1 MIGKIYVSMV
11 EFYDIRN
18 QKTSVKARPVLIL
31 SDMRNNDFTVLP
43 ISTIPNP
50 LNIDVDYDIEINPQ
64 IFQKLNLNKISYV
77 RTHKRIYLHQA
88 SIDKTKILGDIKS
101 DYPDLFLEILE
112 KMEKFNKEI
121 LENILD

>member
-11 EFYDIRN
+11 EFYDVRN
-18 QKTSVKARPVLIL
+18 QKTSIKARPVSIL

-43 ISTIPNP
+43 ISTINKPQ
-50 LNIDVDYDIEINPQ
+50 NIDIEYDIELNPQ
-64 IFQKLNLNKISYV
+64 IYQKINLNKVSYI
-77 RTHKRIYLHQA
+77 RTHKRVYLHQA
-88 SIDKTKILGDIKS
+88 NIDKTKILGDIKN
-101 DYPDLFLEILE
+101 DYPDLFLKILE

>member
-1 MIGKIYVSMV
+1 MIGKIYISMV
-11 EFYDIRN
+11 EFYDVRN
-18 QKTSVKARPVLIL
+18 QKTSIKARPVLIL

-43 ISTIPNP
+43 ISTISKTQ
-50 LNIDVDYDIEINPQ
+50 NIDIEYDIEVNPQ
-64 IFQKLNLNKISYV
+64 IYQKLNLKKISYI

-88 SIDKTKILGDIKS
+88 SVDKTKILGDIKN

-121 LENILD
+121 LENALN

>member
-1 MIGKIYVSMV
+1 MIGKIYISMV
-11 EFYDIRN
+11 EFYDVKN
-18 QKTSVKARPVLIL
+18 QKNSIKARPVLIL
-31 SDMRNNDFTVLP
+31 SNVRNNDFTVLP
-43 ISTIPNP
+43 ISTISNTQ
-50 LNIDVDYDIEINPQ
+50 NIDGDYDIEVNPQ
-64 IFQKLNLNKISYV
+64 IYQKLNLKKMSYI

-88 SIDKTKILGDIKS
+88 SVDKTKILGDIKN

>member
-1 MIGKIYVSMV
+1 MV
-11 EFYDIRN
+11 EFYDARN
-18 QKTSVKARPVLIL
+18 QKTSIKARLVLIL

-88 SIDKTKILGDIKS
+88 SIDKTKILGDIKN
-101 DYPDLFLEILE
+101 DYPDLFSKILE